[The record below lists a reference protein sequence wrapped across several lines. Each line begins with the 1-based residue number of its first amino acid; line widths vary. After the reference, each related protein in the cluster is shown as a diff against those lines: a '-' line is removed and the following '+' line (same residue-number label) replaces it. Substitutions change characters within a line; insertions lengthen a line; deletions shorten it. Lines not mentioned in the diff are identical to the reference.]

1 MGSMR
6 AILWEPH
13 HDDSVLF
20 ATYTLL
26 REKPTVITV
35 FSHPSVE
42 RQVESM
48 KAMDVVECNYG
59 MVGAYEGDA
68 GAEALLLSRM
78 IREHD
83 LGGDKK
89 VFAPAVEEDGHADH
103 NLVGSLAGKVF
114 GPENVTHYM
123 TYRRGHGRSRSDNEV
138 EPEPGWRALKMQAMA
153 CYASQIERDDTRPW
167 FCGDDVFR
175 EWIQ

>member
-1 MGSMR
+1 MN
-6 AILWEPH
+6 AIFWEPH

-20 ATYTLL
+20 AAYTLL

-35 FSHPSVE
+35 FSHPSVK

-48 KAMDVVECNYG
+48 KAMDVVGCNYG
-59 MVGAYEGDA
+59 MVGLNEQEIDKSML
-68 GAEALLLSRM
+68 EQRMELERSRM
-78 IREHD
+78 TERY
-83 LGGDKK
+83 K
-89 VFAPAVEEDGHADH
+89 VFAPAIEIDGHIEH
-103 NLVGSLAGKVF
+103 NMVSWFATKVF
-114 GPENVTHYM
+114 GADNVTHYM

-153 CYASQIERDDTRPW
+153 CYVSQIERADTRPW

-175 EWIQ
+175 EWIL